1 MNENKTRL
9 IQVNPD
15 LFNFQGVKNKN
26 TKKNYIPKEIKIR
39 THAKEK
45 NTKTLKRSVLN
56 FIRSHQEKNVNN
68 ILNKDNEHS
77 LDKNSNN
84 DAFQTDFKESLDYLE
99 KISKENELKV
109 KTNSHN
115 NTLKKYTDNG
125 IQSILFHPSIHQSNL
140 ENVNITLPSELQNNN
155 NNNNKPIQKKYQYH
169 NPIQPKYGCLK
180 GGNLPTWKNYTQKN
194 REAIHNHNNTNINTF
209 VGGSQNLIQPLQIQ
223 PSINKQNLTNIPSSE
238 PLHQPQLHQPQLHQP
253 QLHQPIVFNKPTL
266 NNNDQ
271 IKMNE
276 FIHMKEKMNKIQN
289 SKKPKYIN
297 KQKKTLTR
305 TYKVGKSKIQ
315 PKISVLVS
323 NKTIRKNINNKAQL
337 LKQTPIQ
344 EIKKYLIKKGFI
356 RIGSIAPNDVLR
368 KMYETA
374 TLMCGEIQNHNPDN
388 ILFNY
393 LNSDKDH

>member
-1 MNENKTRL
+1 MSENKTRL

-15 LFNFQGVKNKN
+15 LFNFQGGKNKN

-68 ILNKDNEHS
+68 ISNKDNDHI

-99 KISKENELKV
+99 KISKDNELKV

-125 IQSILFHPSIHQSNL
+125 IQSILFHPSVHQSNL
-140 ENVNITLPSELQNNN
+140 ENVNIILPSELQNND
-155 NNNNKPIQKKYQYH
+155 KSIQNKYQYH

-194 REAIHNHNNTNINTF
+194 RERINNHNNTNINTF

-223 PSINKQNLTNIPSSE
+223 PNINRQHLTNISSSD
-238 PLHQPQLHQPQLHQP
+238 PLKQPQLN
-253 QLHQPIVFNKPTL
+253 QPIVFNKPTL
-266 NNNDQ
+266 NSNDQ

-393 LNSDKDH
+393 LNSDKDN